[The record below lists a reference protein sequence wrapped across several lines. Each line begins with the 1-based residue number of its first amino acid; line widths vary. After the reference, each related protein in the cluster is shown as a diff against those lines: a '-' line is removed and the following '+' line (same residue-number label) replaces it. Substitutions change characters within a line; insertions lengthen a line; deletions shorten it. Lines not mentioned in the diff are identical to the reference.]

1 MAEPEAKRRKL
12 THARLLSCLGDLS
25 INIDEKNA
33 VAGTLVKV
41 PDDVLSKD
49 SREGL
54 SSYLQKIIEDDTTR
68 SIVVGTLHS
77 RIQDFIP
84 QAPTL

>member
-1 MAEPEAKRRKL
+1 MAEPEAKRRKF
-12 THARLLSCLGDLS
+12 THGQLLSCLAGLS
-25 INIDEKNA
+25 INNDEKNA
-33 VAGTLVKV
+33 VATTLVKV

-54 SSYLQKIIEDDTTR
+54 SSYLQKVIEDDTTR

-77 RIQDFIP
+77 RFQDFIP